1 MHFVKP
7 IEALKHQLDTLSNS
21 ARRGFVHLSIPYH
34 VGNVM
39 GWLNAQSV
47 YPRLYWQSRDEGAVE
62 YAALGVVKAFDS
74 LAALQAD
81 FTALADYGGEQ
92 PDYFGGMAFDPDAP
106 GWQHFPGCYFL
117 LPRIVL
123 RRHQGGATLSL
134 NLRFDDRC
142 PEAEIA
148 QARACL
154 AALEEEQSLP
164 CLLPHVYQR
173 DDRPTLKEWMAS
185 VALVTHPDQLGHTP
199 KVVLSRET
207 CLTLAFN

>member
-1 MHFVKP
+1 MHSLHP
-7 IEALKHQLDTLSNS
+7 IEAFKHQLDSLCHTAKKGFIRLST
-21 ARRGFVHLSIPYH
+21 PCQ

-74 LAALQAD
+74 LAVLQAD
-81 FTALADYGGEQ
+81 FTALADNGGEQ
-92 PDYFGGMAFDPDAP
+92 PNYFGGMAFDPETP

-123 RRHQGGATLSL
+123 RRHQGEATLL
-134 NLRFDDRC
+134 FNLRFDDPC

-154 AALEEEQSLP
+154 AALEEEQALSAWVREALP
-164 CLLPHVYQR
+164 GFMVPDAWLAW
-173 DDRPTLKEWMAS
+173 PTGVGFKPSRKQFAELARKQ
-185 VALVTHPDQLGHTP
+185 LVN
-199 KVVLSRET
+199 K
-207 CLTLAFN
+207 